1 LRFFFFGENNF
12 SVGSTTINILSLQ
25 PVFCSDL
32 KGDRMTGT
40 RTLSHAAL
48 FLFLLLT
55 ASTALAQADKVD
67 EFVKAE
73 MQKRRIPGVSIA
85 VVKNGE
91 VIKAKGY
98 GLANVELNVPAAP
111 ETVYQSGSVGKQFTA
126 TLVMM
131 LVEEGKMSLDDHI
144 SKYIAD
150 APDIW
155 KAITIRHLLTHTS
168 GISNKLYEQI
178 NMRQDYS
185 EDELVK
191 KIAAVPL
198 DFQPGE
204 KWNYSNPGYVML
216 GILIHKATGKFYGD
230 LLKERIFTPHG
241 MSTARIINEAD
252 IIANRAAGYR
262 IEKDELK
269 NQEWVSPLL
278 NTTADGSLYFTVY
291 DMAKWDAALYTEK
304 LLKRTSLDQ
313 MWTPV
318 KLNSGKTQQYGFG
331 WGFSDVKG
339 HHLIEHGGAWQ
350 GFTTYIARYVDD
362 KLTVI
367 VLTNLAGADPG
378 KIAHGIAGLYNP
390 ELAPQEHKAIQ
401 VDAKAF
407 DAYVG
412 QYELAPEFIITIS
425 RDGDKFYLQATGQP
439 RVEMFSESD
448 TKFFLKVVDAQLTFV
463 KDATGKVTQLIL
475 HQNGDHE
482 AKKIK

>member
-1 LRFFFFGENNF
+1 MIR
-12 SVGSTTINILSLQ
+12 
-25 PVFCSDL
+25 
-32 KGDRMTGT
+32 T
-40 RTLSHAAL
+40 RTLSHATL

-55 ASTALAQADKVD
+55 ASTVFAQADKVD

-73 MQKRRIPGVSIA
+73 MQKRKIPGLSIA

-91 VIKAKGY
+91 IIKAKGY

-111 ETVYQSGSVGKQFTA
+111 ETIYQSGSVGKQFTA
-126 TLVMM
+126 TLAMM
-131 LVEEGKMSLDDHI
+131 FVEEGKMSLDDHI

-155 KAITIRHLLTHTS
+155 KEITIRHLLTHTS
-168 GISNKLYEQI
+168 GISNKLYDQI
-178 NMRQDYS
+178 NMRQDYT
-185 EDELVK
+185 EDEMVK

-204 KWNYSNPGYVML
+204 KWNYSNPGYVTL

-230 LLKERIFTPHG
+230 LLKERIFTPLG

-262 IEKDELK
+262 LEKGELK
-269 NQEWVSPLL
+269 NQEWVSPML

-304 LLKRTSLDQ
+304 LLKRASLDQ

-318 KLNSGKTQQYGFG
+318 KLNSGKTQPYGFG
-331 WGFSDVKG
+331 WGFGNVNG

-367 VLTNLAGADPG
+367 VLTNLAGANPG
-378 KIAHGIAGLYNP
+378 TIAYGIAGLYNP
-390 ELAPQEHKAIQ
+390 ELTPQEHKAVQ
-401 VDAKAF
+401 ADAKTF

-412 QYELAPEFIITIS
+412 EYELAPDFIITIS
-425 RDGDKFYLQATGQP
+425 RDAEKFYLQATSQP
-439 RVEMFSESD
+439 RVEIFPESE
-448 TKFFLKVVDAQLTFV
+448 TKFFLKAVDAQITFV